1 MSSRDISSNLQRK
14 FLRIIQTRTGLA
26 HTRNKGKSDLAVY
39 DTLKKLRSDGTIAV
53 DCHELHYFQMAL
65 EKIGKAYVLRFA
77 NAQIQ
82 NHRSSH
88 DVAKAFMQ
96 NVQKDPAFKSILGTS
111 QSLSKEVTGLATAI
125 EQLAPAVE
133 RESNPRNCEY
143 PWSDGSMIT
152 VPVDV
157 KFLETWTFG
166 SNAEPTL
173 RTLLQDVAEKC
184 LK

>member
-1 MSSRDISSNLQRK
+1 MDWARAYAKQ
-14 FLRIIQTRTGLA
+14 
-26 HTRNKGKSDLAVY
+26 GKSDLAVY
-39 DTLKKLRSDGTIAV
+39 DALKKLRTDGTLAA

-96 NVQKDPAFKSILGTS
+96 NVQKDPAFKSILGTN
-111 QSLSKEVTGLATAI
+111 QSLSKEVRSLATAL

-157 KFLETWTFG
+157 GFRATWTF
-166 SNAEPTL
+166 SFNAELTL
-173 RTLLQDVAEKC
+173 RSLLQDVAEKC
-184 LK
+184 VK